1 MSHKSEG
8 RHSSAGHSI
17 HSAHSVS
24 GRTSSLGLNNHFA
37 IGDAE
42 DAGYVMPAPPPGLF
56 VLGTVPTIIRCWLNQ
71 DFSHNALLYA
81 VVCTGSQKSTVDH
94 RLLKELGLIDQV
106 QKDANGNSF
115 IRLPVYLPEAVV
127 TQPTSRPCSPGPHL
141 PSMTVNFDVTDIDS
155 AKSSSKQGIRVFL
168 GSDTLRTHMA
178 DLLLSKNRMEISS
191 DDESRLRVAFVR
203 PEDDSVF
210 KNIVT
215 GHVVREKAQLKGT
228 AAPFTPAGKR
238 SSPTTQGAEN
248 EPMTPA
254 GSSRGRSPVKSD
266 VTSEN
271 EQSAT
276 ESTEEL
282 KMPLKFKTSEGAKLA
297 IDSQNLGSGAQ
308 TEPASATESKPK
320 SLSSIGK
327 SPTSAAYP
335 HSSAENRD
343 STSASGIWSSWRS
356 GPTPTSKEEDPAKES
371 TSASGYNKPGRGI
384 RSMKVLKPSKA
395 LPTTARSV
403 SSGAGI
409 GMGSLSSI
417 GQIRV
422 GTGSS
427 YEPPP
432 QSPLFDESRR
442 KSGPD
447 VGASASLRWDAKK
460 AAAAEEEPKKMKLIS
475 GSKTANPIGTA
486 SAFSWMKPGTAN
498 TKPSMKSSD

>member
-8 RHSSAGHSI
+8 RHSSAHSI
-17 HSAHSVS
+17 HSAHSAS

-37 IGDAE
+37 VGDADE
-42 DAGYVMPAPPPGLF
+42 GYDMPAPPPGLF

-71 DFSHNALLYA
+71 DFSHSALLYA
-81 VVCTGSQKSTVDH
+81 VVCTGSQKSTVDD
-94 RLLKELGLIDQV
+94 RLLKDLGLQDRV
-106 QKDANGNSF
+106 QKDGNGSSF

-141 PSMTVNFDVTDIDS
+141 PSMTVNFGVNIDS
-155 AKSSSKQGIRVFL
+155 AKSSSKKGIRIFL
-168 GSDTLRTHMA
+168 GSDTLRAHMA

-191 DDESRLRVAFVR
+191 DDGSRLRVAFVR

-215 GHVVREKAQLKGT
+215 GHVVRGKAQLKGT
-228 AAPFTPAGKR
+228 AAPFTPAEKR
-238 SSPTTQGAEN
+238 STPGSQSAEN

-266 VTSEN
+266 GASEN
-271 EQSAT
+271 EKSAS
-276 ESTEEL
+276 ESSTEEL
-282 KMPLKFKTSEGAKLA
+282 KMPLKFKTQSEGSKLA
-297 IDSQNLGSGAQ
+297 IDTKILTN
-308 TEPASATESKPK
+308 EPASAAEAKPK

-327 SPTSAAYP
+327 SPTSATY
-335 HSSAENRD
+335 STSATDNRD
-343 STSASGIWSSWRS
+343 STSAGGIWSSWRS
-356 GPTPTSKEEDPAKES
+356 GPTPTSKEEDHAKEGTS
-371 TSASGYNKPGRGI
+371 TSGYNKPGRGI
-384 RSMKVLKPSKA
+384 RSMKVLKPSSKA
-395 LPTTARSV
+395 LPTTGRSV

-409 GMGSLSSI
+409 GMGMGSLSSI
-417 GQIRV
+417 GQTRV

-442 KSGPD
+442 RSGPD

-460 AAAAEEEPKKMKLIS
+460 ASAAEEEPKKMKLIS

-498 TKPSMKSSD
+498 AKSSMKSMD